1 MKKKYLKQALYGS
14 QLVGDYN
21 GVMDELAISN
31 PTYDIELNEVNGL
44 PLWMRDIM
52 LSMMEHSPYDQN
64 KYEPLEASVKCEE
77 GDEPDLKFAEKLLE
91 AKIDAKL
98 ESRLYREYDYIYD
111 RLDELQDKLADLVA
125 KHYIRYINA
134 NAKIDKLINKE
145 D

>member
-1 MKKKYLKQALYGS
+1 MKEKYLRCAVYGAGMIS
-14 QLVGDYN
+14 DYD
-21 GVMDELAISN
+21 GATDLCIPN
-31 PTYDIELNEVNGL
+31 PTYDIEVNEVNGL
-44 PLWMRDIM
+44 PLWMCDIM

-64 KYEPLEASVKCEE
+64 KDEPLEVSVKCGE
-77 GDEPDLKFAEKLLE
+77 GDEPDLKFAEKLLK
-91 AKIDAKL
+91 AKMDAKL
-98 ESRLYREYDYIYD
+98 ENRLYREYDYIYD